1 MSTSGELTKLEEKLT
16 NVEGI
21 LKQLEDNLMKLN
33 DEFEAKKAE
42 IAGITNIKNSRLQV
56 KNFRGEGI
64 KEEKAFGQKFL
75 GLFGKDKA
83 NTERRLTDAKAKLQ
97 QIAYG
102 SYLIKVDII
111 RGQYQ
116 EYSIKKEKI
125 EFDIQREK
133 EMQER
138 QEKSKKNAE
147 EKNKI
152 EKQKLDLIPRYT
164 KLGYTYVPEKTKY
177 ENPCAG
183 MSQQAIEYMGGCTSV
198 AVKIPY
204 TDSFQYITETKE
216 QPSDGKWTEEKQ
228 TITIPA
234 KYEQRIIPGTKGSY
248 AYQGQGTNDTYES
261 VKVADEREEV
271 VSVWK
276 RDLPAGFP
284 EIVNY
289 ADFPTKINE
298 LESKS
303 NSKNVQSRK
312 RKNRKQRK
320 TRKQ

>member
-1 MSTSGELTKLEEKLT
+1 
-16 NVEGI
+16 
-21 LKQLEDNLMKLN
+21 
-33 DEFEAKKAE
+33 
-42 IAGITNIKNSRLQV
+42 
-56 KNFRGEGI
+56 
-64 KEEKAFGQKFL
+64 
-75 GLFGKDKA
+75 
-83 NTERRLTDAKAKLQ
+83 
-97 QIAYG
+97 
-102 SYLIKVDII
+102 
-111 RGQYQ
+111 
-116 EYSIKKEKI
+116 
-125 EFDIQREK
+125 
-133 EMQER
+133 
-138 QEKSKKNAE
+138 
-147 EKNKI
+147 
-152 EKQKLDLIPRYT
+152 
-164 KLGYTYVPEKTKY
+164 
-177 ENPCAG
+177 

-248 AYQGQGTNDTYES
+248 AYQGQGTNNTYES

-289 ADFPTKINE
+289 ADFPTKIIE

-312 RKNRKQRK
+312 RKQNRRK
-320 TRKQ
+320 SMKARKN

>member
-1 MSTSGELTKLEEKLT
+1 MSTSGELTK
-16 NVEGI
+16 VEGI
-21 LKQLEDNLMKLN
+21 LKQLEEKFKKLG
-33 DEFEAKKAE
+33 DEYDAKKAE
-42 IAGITNIKNSRLQV
+42 IDAITNIKNSRLQV
-56 KNFRGEGI
+56 KNFRGESI
-64 KEEKAFGQKFL
+64 KEKKAFGQKIAGF
-75 GLFGKDKA
+75 FGKDTA
-83 NTERRLTDAKAKLQ
+83 NTARRLTAAKAKLQ
-97 QIAYG
+97 QTAYG
-102 SYLIKVDII
+102 NYMIRIDEIKI
-111 RGQYQ
+111 QYQ
-116 EYSIKKEKI
+116 QYSKIKENL
-125 EFDIQREK
+125 ELEIQREK
-133 EMQER
+133 EMKER
-138 QEKSKKNAE
+138 KEKSNKNNE

-248 AYQGQGTNDTYES
+248 AYQGQGTNNTYES

-320 TRKQ
+320 TRKH

>member
-1 MSTSGELTKLEEKLT
+1 MNTSGELTKVEE
-16 NVEGI
+16 I
-21 LKQLEDNLMKLN
+21 LKQLEDKFKKLG
-33 DEFEAKKAE
+33 DEYEAKKAE
-42 IAGITNIKNSRLQV
+42 IDGITNIKNSRLQV

-64 KEEKAFGQKFL
+64 KEKKAFGQKFL
-75 GLFGKDKA
+75 GLFGKDME
-83 NTERRLTDAKAKLQ
+83 NTARRLKDAKAKLQ
-97 QIAYG
+97 QTAYG
-102 SYLIKVDII
+102 NYMIRIDEIKI
-111 RGQYQ
+111 QYQ
-116 EYSIKKEKI
+116 QYSKIKENL
-125 EFDIQREK
+125 ELEIQREK
-133 EMQER
+133 EMKER
-138 QEKSKKNAE
+138 KEKSNKNNE

-248 AYQGQGTNDTYES
+248 AYQGQGTNNTYES

-284 EIVNY
+284 EIINY

-320 TRKQ
+320 TRKH

>member
-1 MSTSGELTKLEEKLT
+1 MSTSGELTKVEE
-16 NVEGI
+16 I
-21 LKQLEDNLMKLN
+21 LKQLEDKFKKLG
-33 DEFEAKKAE
+33 DEYEAKKAE
-42 IAGITNIKNSRLQV
+42 IDGITNIKNSRLQV
-56 KNFRGEGI
+56 KNFRGESI
-64 KEEKAFGQKFL
+64 KEKKAFGQKIA
-75 GLFGKDKA
+75 GLFGKDME
-83 NTERRLTDAKAKLQ
+83 NTARRLKDAKAKLQ
-97 QIAYG
+97 QTAYG
-102 SYLIKVDII
+102 NYMIRIDEIKI
-111 RGQYQ
+111 QYQ
-116 EYSIKKEKI
+116 QYENIKKKLEL
-125 EFDIQREK
+125 EIQREK
-133 EMQER
+133 EMKER
-138 QEKSKKNAE
+138 QEKSNKNAE

-216 QPSDGKWTEEKQ
+216 PPTDGKWTEEKQ
-228 TITIPA
+228 IITIPA

-248 AYQGQGTNDTYES
+248 AYQGQGTNNTYES

-289 ADFPTKINE
+289 ADFPTKIIE

-320 TRKQ
+320 TRKH

>member
-1 MSTSGELTKLEEKLT
+1 MSTSGELTKVEE
-16 NVEGI
+16 I
-21 LKQLEDNLMKLN
+21 LKQLEDKFKKLG
-33 DEFEAKKAE
+33 DEYEAKKAE
-42 IAGITNIKNSRLQV
+42 IDGITNIKNSRLQV

-64 KEEKAFGQKFL
+64 KEKKAFGQKFL
-75 GLFGKDKA
+75 GLFGKDME
-83 NTERRLTDAKAKLQ
+83 NTARRLKDAKAKLQ
-97 QIAYG
+97 QTAYG
-102 SYLIKVDII
+102 NYMIRIDEIKI
-111 RGQYQ
+111 QYQ
-116 EYSIKKEKI
+116 QYSKIKENL
-125 EFDIQREK
+125 ELEIQREK
-133 EMQER
+133 EMKER
-138 QEKSKKNAE
+138 KEKSNKNNE

-248 AYQGQGTNDTYES
+248 AYQGQGTNNTYES

-320 TRKQ
+320 TRKH

>member
-1 MSTSGELTKLEEKLT
+1 MSTSGELTKVEE
-16 NVEGI
+16 I
-21 LKQLEDNLMKLN
+21 LKQLEDKFKKLG
-33 DEFEAKKAE
+33 DEYDAKKAE
-42 IAGITNIKNSRLQV
+42 IDAITNIKNSRLQV
-56 KNFRGEGI
+56 KNFRGESI
-64 KEEKAFGQKFL
+64 KEKKAFGQKIAGF
-75 GLFGKDKA
+75 FGKDTA
-83 NTERRLTDAKAKLQ
+83 NTARRLADAKAKLQ
-97 QIAYG
+97 QTAYG
-102 SYLIKVDII
+102 NYMIRIDEIKI
-111 RGQYQ
+111 QYQ
-116 EYSIKKEKI
+116 QYSKIKENL
-125 EFDIQREK
+125 ELEIQREK
-133 EMQER
+133 EMKER
-138 QEKSKKNAE
+138 KEKSNKNNE

-216 QPSDGKWTEEKQ
+216 PPTDGKWTEEKQ

-248 AYQGQGTNDTYES
+248 AYQGQGTNNTYES

-320 TRKQ
+320 TRKH

>member
-1 MSTSGELTKLEEKLT
+1 MNTPEKLIK
-16 NVEGI
+16 VEGI

-33 DEFEAKKAE
+33 EEFDAKKAE
-42 IAGITNIKNSRLQV
+42 IDAITNIKNSRLQV
-56 KNFRGEGI
+56 KNFRGESI
-64 KEEKAFGQKFL
+64 KEKKAFGQKIAGF
-75 GLFGKDKA
+75 FGKDTA
-83 NTERRLTDAKAKLQ
+83 NTARRLSAAKAKLQ
-97 QIAYG
+97 QTAYG
-102 SYLIKVDII
+102 SYMIKVDEI
-111 RGQYQ
+111 RRQYQ
-116 EYSIKKEKI
+116 QYSNIKEKI
-125 EFDIQREK
+125 EFEIQRGK
-133 EMQER
+133 EMKEK
-138 QEKSKKNAE
+138 QEKSNKNAQ

-177 ENPCAG
+177 ENSCAG
-183 MSQQAIEYMGGCTSV
+183 LSQQAIEYSGGCTSV

-216 QPSDGKWTEEKQ
+216 PPTDGKWTEEKQ
-228 TITIPA
+228 TISIPA

-303 NSKNVQSRK
+303 NSRNVQSRK
-312 RKNRKQRK
+312 RKQNRKQRK

>member
-1 MSTSGELTKLEEKLT
+1 MSTSGDLTK
-16 NVEGI
+16 VEGI
-21 LKQLEDNLMKLN
+21 LKQLEEKFKKLG
-33 DEFEAKKAE
+33 DEYDAKKAE
-42 IAGITNIKNSRLQV
+42 IDAITNIKNSRLQV
-56 KNFRGEGI
+56 KNFRGESI
-64 KEEKAFGQKFL
+64 KEKKAFGQKIAGF
-75 GLFGKDKA
+75 FGKDTA
-83 NTERRLTDAKAKLQ
+83 NTARRLTAAKAKLQ
-97 QIAYG
+97 QTAYG
-102 SYLIKVDII
+102 NYMIRIDEIKI
-111 RGQYQ
+111 QYQ
-116 EYSIKKEKI
+116 QYENIKKNLEL
-125 EFDIQREK
+125 EIQREK
-133 EMQER
+133 EMKER
-138 QEKSKKNAE
+138 KEKSNKNNE

-152 EKQKLDLIPRYT
+152 EKQKSDLIARYT

-289 ADFPTKINE
+289 ADFPTKIIE

>member
-1 MSTSGELTKLEEKLT
+1 ME
-16 NVEGI
+16 
-21 LKQLEDNLMKLN
+21 
-33 DEFEAKKAE
+33 
-42 IAGITNIKNSRLQV
+42 
-56 KNFRGEGI
+56 
-64 KEEKAFGQKFL
+64 
-75 GLFGKDKA
+75 
-83 NTERRLTDAKAKLQ
+83 NTARRLKDAKAKLQ
-97 QIAYG
+97 QTAYG

-271 VSVWK
+271 VSVWT
-276 RDLPAGFP
+276 RALPAGFP

>member
-1 MSTSGELTKLEEKLT
+1 MNTPEEKLIK
-16 NVEGI
+16 VEAI
-21 LKQLEDNLMKLN
+21 LKQLEDKFMKLG
-33 DEFEAKKAE
+33 DEYDAKKAE
-42 IAGITNIKNSRLQV
+42 IDAITNIKNSRLQV
-56 KNFRGEGI
+56 KNFRGESI
-64 KEEKAFGQKFL
+64 KEKKAFGQKIA
-75 GLFGKDKA
+75 GLFGKDTA
-83 NTERRLTDAKAKLQ
+83 NTARRLTAAKAKLQ
-97 QIAYG
+97 QTAYG
-102 SYLIKVDII
+102 NYMIRIDEIKI
-111 RGQYQ
+111 QYQ
-116 EYSIKKEKI
+116 QYSKIKENL
-125 EFDIQREK
+125 ELEIQRGK
-133 EMQER
+133 EIKER
-138 QEKSKKNAE
+138 QEKSNKNNE

-198 AVKIPY
+198 SVKIPY

-216 QPSDGKWTEEKQ
+216 QPTDGKWTEEKQ

-312 RKNRKQRK
+312 RKQNRRK
-320 TRKQ
+320 SMKARKN

>member
-1 MSTSGELTKLEEKLT
+1 MSTSGELTKVEE
-16 NVEGI
+16 I
-21 LKQLEDNLMKLN
+21 LKQLEDKFKKLG
-33 DEFEAKKAE
+33 DEYEAKKAE
-42 IAGITNIKNSRLQV
+42 IDGITNIKNSRLQV
-56 KNFRGEGI
+56 KNFRGESI
-64 KEEKAFGQKFL
+64 KEKKAFGQKIA
-75 GLFGKDKA
+75 GLFGKDTA
-83 NTERRLTDAKAKLQ
+83 NTARRLTDAKAKLQ
-97 QIAYG
+97 QTAYG
-102 SYLIKVDII
+102 NYMIRIDEIKI
-111 RGQYQ
+111 QYQ
-116 EYSIKKEKI
+116 QYSKIKENL
-125 EFDIQREK
+125 ELEIQREK
-133 EMQER
+133 EMKER
-138 QEKSKKNAE
+138 KEKSNKNNE

-216 QPSDGKWTEEKQ
+216 PPTDGKWTEEKQ

-248 AYQGQGTNDTYES
+248 AYQGQGTNNTYES

-289 ADFPTKINE
+289 DDFPTKIIE

-303 NSKNVQSRK
+303 NTKNVQSRK

>member
-1 MSTSGELTKLEEKLT
+1 MNTSGELTKVEE
-16 NVEGI
+16 I
-21 LKQLEDNLMKLN
+21 LKQLEDKFKKLG
-33 DEFEAKKAE
+33 DEYDAKKAE
-42 IAGITNIKNSRLQV
+42 IDAITNIKNSRLQV
-56 KNFRGEGI
+56 KNFRGESI
-64 KEEKAFGQKFL
+64 KEKKAFGQKIAGF
-75 GLFGKDKA
+75 FGKDTA
-83 NTERRLTDAKAKLQ
+83 NTARRLADAKAKLQ
-97 QIAYG
+97 QTAYG
-102 SYLIKVDII
+102 NYMIRIDEIKI
-111 RGQYQ
+111 QYQ
-116 EYSIKKEKI
+116 QYSKIKENL
-125 EFDIQREK
+125 ELEIQREK
-133 EMQER
+133 EMKER
-138 QEKSKKNAE
+138 QVKSNKNAE

-261 VKVADEREEV
+261 VKVGDEREEV

-320 TRKQ
+320 TRKH

>member
-1 MSTSGELTKLEEKLT
+1 MSTSGELTKVEE
-16 NVEGI
+16 I
-21 LKQLEDNLMKLN
+21 LKQLEDKFKKLG
-33 DEFEAKKAE
+33 DEYEAKKAE
-42 IAGITNIKNSRLQV
+42 IDGITNIKNSRLQV

-64 KEEKAFGQKFL
+64 KEKKAFGQKFL
-75 GLFGKDKA
+75 GLFGKDME
-83 NTERRLTDAKAKLQ
+83 NTARRLKDAKAKLQ
-97 QIAYG
+97 QTAYG
-102 SYLIKVDII
+102 NYMIRIDEIKI
-111 RGQYQ
+111 QYQ
-116 EYSIKKEKI
+116 QYSKIKENL
-125 EFDIQREK
+125 ELEIQREK
-133 EMQER
+133 EMKER
-138 QEKSKKNAE
+138 KEKSNKNNE

-284 EIVNY
+284 EIINY

-320 TRKQ
+320 TRKH

>member
-1 MSTSGELTKLEEKLT
+1 MNTSGELTKVEE
-16 NVEGI
+16 I
-21 LKQLEDNLMKLN
+21 LKQLEDKFKKLG
-33 DEFEAKKAE
+33 DEYDAKKAE
-42 IAGITNIKNSRLQV
+42 IDAITNIKNSRLQV

-64 KEEKAFGQKFL
+64 KEKKAFGQKFL
-75 GLFGKDKA
+75 GLFGKDME
-83 NTERRLTDAKAKLQ
+83 NTARRLKDAKAKLQ
-97 QIAYG
+97 QTAYG

-248 AYQGQGTNDTYES
+248 AYQGQGTNNTYES

>member
-1 MSTSGELTKLEEKLT
+1 MSTSGELTKVEE
-16 NVEGI
+16 I
-21 LKQLEDNLMKLN
+21 LKQLEDKFKKLG
-33 DEFEAKKAE
+33 DEYEAKKAE
-42 IAGITNIKNSRLQV
+42 IDGITNIKNSRLQV
-56 KNFRGEGI
+56 KNFRGESI
-64 KEEKAFGQKFL
+64 KEKKAFGQKIAGF
-75 GLFGKDKA
+75 FGKDTA
-83 NTERRLTDAKAKLQ
+83 NTARRLTAAKAKLQ
-97 QIAYG
+97 QTAYG
-102 SYLIKVDII
+102 NYMIRIDEIKI
-111 RGQYQ
+111 QYQ
-116 EYSIKKEKI
+116 QYSKIKENL
-125 EFDIQREK
+125 ELEIQREK
-133 EMQER
+133 EMKER
-138 QEKSKKNAE
+138 KEKSNKNNE

-248 AYQGQGTNDTYES
+248 AYQGQGTNNTYES

-320 TRKQ
+320 TRKH

>member
-1 MSTSGELTKLEEKLT
+1 MSTSEELTR
-16 NVEGI
+16 VEGI

-33 DEFEAKKAE
+33 DEYKAKKAE
-42 IAGITNIKNSRLQV
+42 IDGITNIKNSRLQV

-64 KEEKAFGQKFL
+64 KEKKAFGQKFL
-75 GLFGKDKA
+75 GLFGKDME
-83 NTERRLTDAKAKLQ
+83 NTARRLKDAKAKLQ
-97 QIAYG
+97 QTAYG

-111 RGQYQ
+111 KSQYQ
-116 EYSIKKEKI
+116 QYSIKKEKI
-125 EFDIQREK
+125 ELDIKKEE

-138 QEKSKKNAE
+138 QKKSNKNAE

-164 KLGYTYVPEKTKY
+164 KLGYTYVPEKTTY
-177 ENPCAG
+177 ENSCAG
-183 MSQQAIEYMGGCTSV
+183 LSSQAIEYMGGCTSV

-289 ADFPTKINE
+289 ADFPTKIIE

>member
-1 MSTSGELTKLEEKLT
+1 MNTPEKLIK
-16 NVEGI
+16 VEGI

-33 DEFEAKKAE
+33 EEFDAKKAE
-42 IAGITNIKNSRLQV
+42 IDAITNIKNSRLQV
-56 KNFRGEGI
+56 KNFRGESI
-64 KEEKAFGQKFL
+64 KEKKAFGQKIAGF
-75 GLFGKDKA
+75 FGKDTA
-83 NTERRLTDAKAKLQ
+83 NTARRLSAAKAKLQ
-97 QIAYG
+97 QTAYG
-102 SYLIKVDII
+102 SYMIKVDEI
-111 RGQYQ
+111 RRQYQ
-116 EYSIKKEKI
+116 QYSNIKEKI
-125 EFDIQREK
+125 EFEIQRGK
-133 EMQER
+133 EMKEK
-138 QEKSKKNAE
+138 QEKSNKNAQ

-177 ENPCAG
+177 ENSCAG
-183 MSQQAIEYMGGCTSV
+183 LTQQAIEYSGGCTSV

-216 QPSDGKWTEEKQ
+216 PPTDGKWTEEKQ

-303 NSKNVQSRK
+303 NSRNVQSRK
-312 RKNRKQRK
+312 RKQNRKQRK

>member
-1 MSTSGELTKLEEKLT
+1 MANQTLFEIEKPKIVFVEYKKQDELIRQKEKLIYEAKLEER
-16 NVEGI
+16 
-21 LKQLEDNLMKLN
+21 
-33 DEFEAKKAE
+33 KKRE
-42 IAGITNIKNSRLQV
+42 
-56 KNFRGEGI
+56 
-64 KEEKAFGQKFL
+64 EEK
-75 GLFGKDKA
+75 
-83 NTERRLTDAKAKLQ
+83 LQ
-97 QIAYG
+97 
-102 SYLIKVDII
+102 
-111 RGQYQ
+111 
-116 EYSIKKEKI
+116 
-125 EFDIQREK
+125 
-133 EMQER
+133 M
-138 QEKSKKNAE
+138 KNAE

-248 AYQGQGTNDTYES
+248 AYQGQGTNNTYES

-320 TRKQ
+320 TRKH

>member
-1 MSTSGELTKLEEKLT
+1 MSTSGELTKVEE
-16 NVEGI
+16 I
-21 LKQLEDNLMKLN
+21 LKQLEDKFKKLG
-33 DEFEAKKAE
+33 DEYDAKKAE
-42 IAGITNIKNSRLQV
+42 IDAITNIKNSRLQV
-56 KNFRGEGI
+56 KNFRGESI
-64 KEEKAFGQKFL
+64 KEKKAFGQKIAGF
-75 GLFGKDKA
+75 FGKDTA
-83 NTERRLTDAKAKLQ
+83 NTARRLAAAKAKLQ
-97 QIAYG
+97 QTAYG
-102 SYLIKVDII
+102 NYMIRIDEIKI
-111 RGQYQ
+111 QYQ
-116 EYSIKKEKI
+116 QYSKIKENL
-125 EFDIQREK
+125 ELEIQREK
-133 EMQER
+133 EMKER
-138 QEKSKKNAE
+138 KEKSNKNNE

-216 QPSDGKWTEEKQ
+216 PPTDGKWTEEKQ

-248 AYQGQGTNDTYES
+248 AYQGQGTNNTYES

-320 TRKQ
+320 TRKH

>member
-1 MSTSGELTKLEEKLT
+1 MSTSGDKLTK
-16 NVEGI
+16 VEGI
-21 LKQLEDNLMKLN
+21 LKQLEEKFKKLG
-33 DEFEAKKAE
+33 DEYDAKKAE
-42 IAGITNIKNSRLQV
+42 IDGITNIKNSRLQV
-56 KNFRGEGI
+56 KNFRGESI
-64 KEEKAFGQKFL
+64 KEKKAFGQKIAGF
-75 GLFGKDKA
+75 FGKDTA
-83 NTERRLTDAKAKLQ
+83 NTARRLTAAKAKLQ
-97 QIAYG
+97 QTAYG
-102 SYLIKVDII
+102 NYMIRIDEIKI
-111 RGQYQ
+111 QYQ
-116 EYSIKKEKI
+116 QYENIKKNLEL
-125 EFDIQREK
+125 EIQREK
-133 EMQER
+133 EMKER
-138 QEKSKKNAE
+138 KEKSNKNNE

-152 EKQKLDLIPRYT
+152 EKQKSDLIARYT

-234 KYEQRIIPGTKGSY
+234 KYEQRMIPGTKGSY
-248 AYQGQGTNDTYES
+248 AYQGQGTNNTYES
-261 VKVADEREEV
+261 VKITDEREEV

-289 ADFPTKINE
+289 ADFPTKIIE

>member
-64 KEEKAFGQKFL
+64 KEKKAFGQKFL
-75 GLFGKDKA
+75 GLFGKDME
-83 NTERRLTDAKAKLQ
+83 NTARRLKDAKAKLQ
-97 QIAYG
+97 QTAYG

-248 AYQGQGTNDTYES
+248 AYQGQGTNNTYES

>member
-1 MSTSGELTKLEEKLT
+1 MSTSGELTKVEE
-16 NVEGI
+16 I
-21 LKQLEDNLMKLN
+21 LKQLEDKFKKLG
-33 DEFEAKKAE
+33 DEYEAKKAE
-42 IAGITNIKNSRLQV
+42 IDGITNIKNSRLQV

-64 KEEKAFGQKFL
+64 KEKKAFGQKFL
-75 GLFGKDKA
+75 GLFGKDME
-83 NTERRLTDAKAKLQ
+83 NTARRLKDAKAKLQ
-97 QIAYG
+97 QTAYG
-102 SYLIKVDII
+102 NYMIRIDEIKI
-111 RGQYQ
+111 QYQ
-116 EYSIKKEKI
+116 QYSKIKENL
-125 EFDIQREK
+125 ELEIQREK
-133 EMQER
+133 EMKER
-138 QEKSKKNAE
+138 KEKSNKNNE

-248 AYQGQGTNDTYES
+248 AYQGQGTNNTYES

-284 EIVNY
+284 EIINY

-320 TRKQ
+320 TRKH

>member
-1 MSTSGELTKLEEKLT
+1 MSTSGELTKVEE
-16 NVEGI
+16 I
-21 LKQLEDNLMKLN
+21 LKQLEDKFKKLG
-33 DEFEAKKAE
+33 DEYEAKKAE
-42 IAGITNIKNSRLQV
+42 IDGITNIKNSRLQV

-64 KEEKAFGQKFL
+64 KEKKAFGQKFL
-75 GLFGKDKA
+75 GLFGKDME
-83 NTERRLTDAKAKLQ
+83 NTARRLKDAKAKLQ
-97 QIAYG
+97 QTAYG
-102 SYLIKVDII
+102 NYMIRIDEIKI
-111 RGQYQ
+111 QYQ
-116 EYSIKKEKI
+116 QYSKIKENL
-125 EFDIQREK
+125 ELEIQREK
-133 EMQER
+133 EMKER
-138 QEKSKKNAE
+138 KEKSNKNNE

-248 AYQGQGTNDTYES
+248 AYQGQGTNNTYES

-284 EIVNY
+284 EIINY
-289 ADFPTKINE
+289 ADFPTKIIE

-303 NSKNVQSRK
+303 NTKNVQSRK

-320 TRKQ
+320 TRKH

>member
-1 MSTSGELTKLEEKLT
+1 MNTPEQLIK
-16 NVEGI
+16 VEGI

-33 DEFEAKKAE
+33 EEFDAKKAE
-42 IAGITNIKNSRLQV
+42 IDAITNIKNSRLQV
-56 KNFRGEGI
+56 KNFRGESI
-64 KEEKAFGQKFL
+64 KEKKAFGQKIAGF
-75 GLFGKDKA
+75 FGKDTA
-83 NTERRLTDAKAKLQ
+83 NTARRLSAAKAKLQ
-97 QIAYG
+97 QTAYG
-102 SYLIKVDII
+102 SYMIKVDEIK
-111 RGQYQ
+111 RQYQ
-116 EYSIKKEKI
+116 QYSNIKEKI
-125 EFDIQREK
+125 EFEIQRGK
-133 EMQER
+133 EMKEK
-138 QEKSKKNAE
+138 QEKSNKNAQ

-177 ENPCAG
+177 ENSCAG
-183 MSQQAIEYMGGCTSV
+183 LSQQAIEYSGGCTSV

-216 QPSDGKWTEEKQ
+216 PPTDGKWTEEKQ

-303 NSKNVQSRK
+303 NSRNVQSRK
-312 RKNRKQRK
+312 RKQNRKQRK

>member
-1 MSTSGELTKLEEKLT
+1 MSTSGELTKVEE
-16 NVEGI
+16 I
-21 LKQLEDNLMKLN
+21 LKQLEDKFKKLG
-33 DEFEAKKAE
+33 DEYEAKKAE
-42 IAGITNIKNSRLQV
+42 IDGITNIKNSRLQV

-64 KEEKAFGQKFL
+64 KEKKAFGQKFL
-75 GLFGKDKA
+75 GLFGKDME
-83 NTERRLTDAKAKLQ
+83 NTARRLKDAKAKLQ
-97 QIAYG
+97 QTAYG

-111 RGQYQ
+111 KSQYQ
-116 EYSIKKEKI
+116 QYSIEKEKI

-138 QEKSKKNAE
+138 QEKSNKNAE

-216 QPSDGKWTEEKQ
+216 PPTDGKWTEEKQ

-248 AYQGQGTNDTYES
+248 AYQGQGTNNTYES

-289 ADFPTKINE
+289 ADFPTKIIE

>member
-1 MSTSGELTKLEEKLT
+1 MSTSGELTKVEE
-16 NVEGI
+16 I
-21 LKQLEDNLMKLN
+21 LKQLEDKFKKLG
-33 DEFEAKKAE
+33 DEYDAKKAE
-42 IAGITNIKNSRLQV
+42 IDAITNIKNSRLQV
-56 KNFRGEGI
+56 KNFRGESI
-64 KEEKAFGQKFL
+64 KEKKAFGQKIA
-75 GLFGKDKA
+75 GLFGKDTA
-83 NTERRLTDAKAKLQ
+83 NTARRLADAKAKLQ
-97 QIAYG
+97 QTAYG
-102 SYLIKVDII
+102 NYMIRIDEIKI
-111 RGQYQ
+111 QYQ
-116 EYSIKKEKI
+116 QYSKIKENL
-125 EFDIQREK
+125 ELEIQREK
-133 EMQER
+133 EMKER
-138 QEKSKKNAE
+138 KEKSNKNNE

-216 QPSDGKWTEEKQ
+216 PPTDGKWTEEKQ

-248 AYQGQGTNDTYES
+248 AYQGQGTNNTYES

-289 ADFPTKINE
+289 ADFPTKIIE

-312 RKNRKQRK
+312 RKQNRKQRK
-320 TRKQ
+320 TRKH

>member
-1 MSTSGELTKLEEKLT
+1 MNTSGELTKVEE
-16 NVEGI
+16 I
-21 LKQLEDNLMKLN
+21 LKQLEDKFKKLG
-33 DEFEAKKAE
+33 DEYDAKKAE
-42 IAGITNIKNSRLQV
+42 IDAITNIKNSRLQV

-64 KEEKAFGQKFL
+64 KETKAFGQKFL
-75 GLFGKDKA
+75 GFFGKDKA

-102 SYLIKVDII
+102 SYMLKVDRI

-125 EFDIQREK
+125 EFDIQREN

-216 QPSDGKWTEEKQ
+216 PPTDGKWTEEKQ

-248 AYQGQGTNDTYES
+248 AYQGQGTNNTYES

-289 ADFPTKINE
+289 ADFPTKIIE

>member
-1 MSTSGELTKLEEKLT
+1 MNTSGELTKVEE
-16 NVEGI
+16 I
-21 LKQLEDNLMKLN
+21 LKQLEDKFKKLG
-33 DEFEAKKAE
+33 DEYDAKKAE
-42 IAGITNIKNSRLQV
+42 IDAITNIKNSRLQV
-56 KNFRGEGI
+56 KNFRGESI
-64 KEEKAFGQKFL
+64 KEKKAFGQKIAGF
-75 GLFGKDKA
+75 FGKDTA
-83 NTERRLTDAKAKLQ
+83 NTARRLTAAKAKLQ
-97 QIAYG
+97 QTAYG
-102 SYLIKVDII
+102 NYMIRIDEIKI
-111 RGQYQ
+111 QYQ
-116 EYSIKKEKI
+116 QYSKIKENL
-125 EFDIQREK
+125 ELEIQREK
-133 EMQER
+133 EMKER
-138 QEKSKKNAE
+138 KEKSNKNNE

-216 QPSDGKWTEEKQ
+216 PPTDGKWTEEKQ

-289 ADFPTKINE
+289 DDFPTKIIE

-303 NSKNVQSRK
+303 NTKNVQSRK

-320 TRKQ
+320 TRKH

>member
-1 MSTSGELTKLEEKLT
+1 MSTSGELTKVEE
-16 NVEGI
+16 I
-21 LKQLEDNLMKLN
+21 LKQLEDKFKKLG
-33 DEFEAKKAE
+33 DEYEAKKAE
-42 IAGITNIKNSRLQV
+42 IDGITNIKNSRLQV

-64 KEEKAFGQKFL
+64 KEKKAFGQKFL
-75 GLFGKDKA
+75 GLFGKDME
-83 NTERRLTDAKAKLQ
+83 NTARRLKDAKAKLQ
-97 QIAYG
+97 QTAYG
-102 SYLIKVDII
+102 NYMIRIDEIKI
-111 RGQYQ
+111 QYQ
-116 EYSIKKEKI
+116 QYSKIKENL
-125 EFDIQREK
+125 ELEIQREK
-133 EMQER
+133 EMKER
-138 QEKSKKNAE
+138 KEKSNKNNE

-284 EIVNY
+284 EIINY